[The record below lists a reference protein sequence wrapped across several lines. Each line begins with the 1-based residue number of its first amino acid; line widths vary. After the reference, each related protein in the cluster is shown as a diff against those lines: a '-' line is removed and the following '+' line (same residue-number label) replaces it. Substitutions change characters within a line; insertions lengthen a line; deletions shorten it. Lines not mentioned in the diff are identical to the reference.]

1 MTSVAELGVGSLDGL
16 ALDLIGPSR
25 VVPNTF
31 DRGGDVCVLGPEE
44 GFTVVEGFD
53 SSHLICMLFHNV
65 GELSQEFGTFVA
77 WGMETPGGV
86 EGLACRCDSDIDI
99 DFDSDIDFFPT
110 FSSSPP
116 SRHSAILVAS
126 TPHRRPLTLPRRRDP
141 VLACA
146 RARCARFYLPFFCVS
161 FRYHSRA
168 RPRYF
173 ILLGVVSLTFER
185 PTDCVV
191 AP

>member
-31 DRGGDVCVLGPEE
+31 DRGGDICVLGPEE

-77 WGMETPGGV
+77 WGMKTPGGV

-99 DFDSDIDFFPT
+99 GEVSETNLGDLL
-110 FSSSPP
+110 SSG
-116 SRHSAILVAS
+116 RVHDTEQGEGGIVNL
-126 TPHRRPLTLPRRRDP
+126 
-141 VLACA
+141 
-146 RARCARFYLPFFCVS
+146 
-161 FRYHSRA
+161 
-168 RPRYF
+168 
-173 ILLGVVSLTFER
+173 
-185 PTDCVV
+185 
-191 AP
+191 